1 MRQTAEKIRMTELQL
16 DKLILRCRRKW
27 NSAWSK
33 EYREMD
39 EERLLQNVKEYMK
52 NWMML
57 ETDGSHVWILPAAGK
72 TSGFYPND
80 FKIQKGT
87 EEEDA

>member
-1 MRQTAEKIRMTELQL
+1 
-16 DKLILRCRRKW
+16 
-27 NSAWSK
+27 
-33 EYREMD
+33 MD

-57 ETDGSHVWILPAAGK
+57 ETDGGHVWILPAAGK

-80 FKIQKGT
+80 FKIQKGA